1 MTKPSD
7 VIISIRPN
15 FAEAIFSGAK
25 TTELRRR
32 IPQIPVG
39 TRLWIYA
46 TKPTGAV
53 LGFARVDGVVSGSL
67 EEIWVASVGQAGVSR
82 AEFDDYFAGSEKGVA
97 LQLVDVQQ
105 GQPVSIA
112 NLKAIRPRFH
122 PPQTI
127 VRISDSESEVLNE
140 MAFGTVTSSL

>member
-25 TTELRRR
+25 TIELRRR
-32 IPQIPVG
+32 IPHLPIG

-46 TKPTGAV
+46 TKPIGAV
-53 LGFARVDGVVSGSL
+53 LGCAFVEGTISGSL
-67 EEIWVASVGQAGVSR
+67 EEIWAASSDQAGVSR
-82 AEFDDYFAGSEKGVA
+82 ANFDEYFSGSEKGVA
-97 LQLVDVQQ
+97 LRLTGVQP
-105 GQPVSIA
+105 GQPVSMSTLRI
-112 NLKAIRPRFH
+112 LRPGFH

-127 VRISDSESEVLNE
+127 ARISKSESC
-140 MAFGTVTSSL
+140 SLVKMVFENG